1 LVSIRRGCPIRR
13 LRFAAGPETGYF
25 RDGASETH
33 SGWLAAV
40 SSFTGAVCISQSVAR
55 ELRDWCDAHTE
66 PRSIPFVLDW
76 FHLGA
81 DIEMSVPSLGM
92 TGDEERSL
100 RCVRGIP
107 TFLMVGTVEPRKGH
121 QQALG
126 AFEILWRRGIE
137 AKLVIVGRPGWK
149 TEAFVERVKEHPEL
163 GNRVFWHKNAT
174 DEYLKQIYSV
184 STSLIAASEGEGFGL
199 PLIEAAQ
206 HGLPIIARD
215 LPVFRE
221 VAGEH
226 AFYFKGLRPDD
237 LATALTEWLKLYK
250 AKSHIQ
256 SSGMNWLTW
265 AQSSEILL
273 ARLGIGHST
282 EDTNL
287 SEPPKEKR
295 KEPVG

>member
-1 LVSIRRGCPIRR
+1 MVLFAFPNRSRANCVIGVTLTLSRAQYLSSI
-13 LRFAAGPETGYF
+13 
-25 RDGASETH
+25 
-33 SGWLAAV
+33 
-40 SSFTGAVCISQSVAR
+40 
-55 ELRDWCDAHTE
+55 
-66 PRSIPFVLDW
+66 DW

-81 DIEMSVPSLGM
+81 DFGNVRSFLGY
-92 TGDEERSL
+92 DERRGAFAALRARRS
-100 RCVRGIP
+100 P

-121 QQALG
+121 QQVLE
-126 AFEILWRRGIE
+126 AFEILWRKGIE
-137 AKLVIVGRPGWK
+137 AKLVIVGKRGWK
-149 TEAFVERVKEHPEL
+149 TEDFVERVKEHPEL

-226 AFYFKGLRPDD
+226 AFYFKGLRPED
-237 LATALTEWLKLYK
+237 LATALTEWLELYK
-250 AKSHIQ
+250 AQNHTQ

-265 AQSSEILL
+265 AQSAEMLL
-273 ARLGIGHST
+273 ARLGIKATTADAESQRASGGKT
-282 EDTNL
+282 
-287 SEPPKEKR
+287 
-295 KEPVG
+295 